1 MNKKRLSV
9 VMAGAMLATSVAPVL
24 AAEETAT
31 TKEYSVGQEALLKKY
46 IEDKFAEKE
55 FTTNKLLTGPNAW
68 MYLGTDIYA
77 KLGSIRAEAAR
88 NKFANSAYE
97 VKVVRGKNET
107 VITESNID
115 AEIVEKA
122 LNPGDKIVIS
132 EKENATFLGQVIPAK
147 KAPEAVSENTK
158 NVYDKAELQVSS
170 FDADK
175 LKENNRFIKEITCTK
190 DNEATIVLKALTDIN
205 NPNSNIKLDIKT
217 GDVKYDL
224 NLPID
229 KDGNLLDNNSNST
242 DELQKC
248 NKFIKESVWAGGY
261 VTDAS
266 PIKVET
272 INITE
277 GASLVEEVKYNVSD
291 LYDGTLLTEK
301 GTELLNDLKNNT
313 TAKVELKSKNTLN
326 GITTFEVVY
335 KSKKGTPV
343 KKVVVKS
350 SETKDINALYNM
362 LTKKSYTVGI
372 VAGQNR
378 YETAVNVA
386 KEAGVKKLVSSKK
399 LANKGEVANVVLV
412 NGASLVD
419 GLAAAPLSNVKGYSD
434 VAAPLLL
441 TKADS
446 LPKETKD
453 FLNELAEDTAKTD
466 LKEVTINLVGGNSV
480 LSDSL
485 VKELKDMGFSVARF
499 GGDDREETSIKVA
512 KEVGSTSAFVVGA
525 NGEADA
531 MSISAEA
538 FTSKTPIIVSSVHG
552 LTADGLEFLGSQSG
566 NATIIGGEKAIT
578 EEEEEKIKEAKEDVA
593 GGVKRIAGANRSET
607 NAKILKEFNSKL
619 ANGTVTLVK
628 DGSNKKDE
636 LVDAL
641 SAANLGGPI
650 VLANSKLSDEQMKV
664 LLNGKPA
671 TNARLLQVGLGL
683 DNSIIKSLSK
693 SLEIV
698 NK

>member
-1 MNKKRLSV
+1 
-9 VMAGAMLATSVAPVL
+9 
-24 AAEETAT
+24 
-31 TKEYSVGQEALLKKY
+31 
-46 IEDKFAEKE
+46 
-55 FTTNKLLTGPNAW
+55 
-68 MYLGTDIYA
+68 
-77 KLGSIRAEAAR
+77 
-88 NKFANSAYE
+88 
-97 VKVVRGKNET
+97 
-107 VITESNID
+107 
-115 AEIVEKA
+115 
-122 LNPGDKIVIS
+122 
-132 EKENATFLGQVIPAK
+132 
-147 KAPEAVSENTK
+147 
-158 NVYDKAELQVSS
+158 
-170 FDADK
+170 
-175 LKENNRFIKEITCTK
+175 
-190 DNEATIVLKALTDIN
+190 
-205 NPNSNIKLDIKT
+205 
-217 GDVKYDL
+217 
-224 NLPID
+224 
-229 KDGNLLDNNSNST
+229 
-242 DELQKC
+242 
-248 NKFIKESVWAGGY
+248 
-261 VTDAS
+261 
-266 PIKVET
+266 
-272 INITE
+272 
-277 GASLVEEVKYNVSD
+277 
-291 LYDGTLLTEK
+291 
-301 GTELLNDLKNNT
+301 
-313 TAKVELKSKNTLN
+313 
-326 GITTFEVVY
+326 
-335 KSKKGTPV
+335 
-343 KKVVVKS
+343 
-350 SETKDINALYNM
+350 M

>member
-1 MNKKRLSV
+1 
-9 VMAGAMLATSVAPVL
+9 
-24 AAEETAT
+24 
-31 TKEYSVGQEALLKKY
+31 
-46 IEDKFAEKE
+46 
-55 FTTNKLLTGPNAW
+55 